1 MMEIGIYGTIKLPY
15 ERSESV
21 FLRSTDS
28 SARHRRGA
36 CLLRSLGLIDG
47 HCHAISA
54 AEKGFRL
61 CVCAPFTDV

>member
-1 MMEIGIYGTIKLPY
+1 MSPLTS

-28 SARHRRGA
+28 SARYRGGGRA
-36 CLLRSLGLIDG
+36 YCSLGLIDD
-47 HCHAISA
+47 HYHAISA

>member
-1 MMEIGIYGTIKLPY
+1 MSPLTS

-28 SARHRRGA
+28 SARYRGGGT
-36 CLLRSLGLIDG
+36 CLLRSLGLIDD